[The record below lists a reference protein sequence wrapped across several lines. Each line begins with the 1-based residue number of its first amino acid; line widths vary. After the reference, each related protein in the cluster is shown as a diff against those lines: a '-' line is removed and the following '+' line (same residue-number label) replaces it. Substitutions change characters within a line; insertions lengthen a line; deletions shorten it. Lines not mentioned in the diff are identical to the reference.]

1 MITLMATIWHWLW
14 RFSKAIAVNHLRFIS
29 VRVLFS
35 LVLWTMLGIGAY
47 YPYYYRIFTSGIP
60 VDDIVA
66 ETVWRS
72 CKAGLILFLPL
83 SLGIIH
89 WVTQIGQKFILTE
102 FLHLSLQ
109 ACKFTSSSTVL
120 KLGFPTQVN
129 LIARNFAQ
137 LRSTFLRLFFNFLR
151 IFNVNLMASNNGN
164 WLLRNF
170 V

>member
-1 MITLMATIWHWLW
+1 MAIMQLVPWLC

-89 WVTQIGQKFILTE
+89 RVTQIGQKFIMTE

-129 LIARNFAQ
+129 LIARNCVLLSCVCF
-137 LRSTFLRLFFNFLR
+137 SIFWEFL
-151 IFNVNLMASNNGN
+151 M
-164 WLLRNF
+164 WT
-170 V
+170 